1 MSSLTCVCVSLTWYY
16 CQIYCSSTTT
26 ADVHSHNKWKLLAW
40 KMPVQIPPPPC
51 FASFLKIHFG
61 DFESPCCLFTVS
73 FSPFLSCLHVC
84 VWVCSWLACSRNSR
98 PIVGPVQPLEMLTPG
113 KPHWGSSGWG
123 KMAVILIL
131 WMCVYFC
138 SSRAPAKRVS
148 VAVSGCCL
156 LGDGELQPP
165 VESSASRSS
174 KPMKTASFRSQCD
187 SQLNTGR
194 GQWGRHNPPV
204 TRVSPP
210 RSHTHTGAGL
220 RNVILPTHSQEEQLH
235 W

>member
-1 MSSLTCVCVSLTWYY
+1 MATQRVFLSFIVHLMKVSYVYWKKQPSKFWVLWPA
-16 CQIYCSSTTT
+16 SAFLWPDPAASFT
-26 ADVHSHNKWKLLAW
+26 AARPLQRMCIHKWKLLAW
-40 KMPVQIPPPPC
+40 KMPGQIPP
-51 FASFLKIHFG
+51 FALLCFLKIHFG

-84 VWVCSWLACSRNSR
+84 VWVCSWLACSRNSK
-98 PIVGPVQPLEMLTPG
+98 PIVGPVQRLEMLTPG

-123 KMAVILIL
+123 KMAIILIL

-148 VAVSGCCL
+148 AADSGCCL
-156 LGDGELQPP
+156 LGDGELQLP
-165 VESSASRSS
+165 VESSASRNS

-194 GQWGRHNPPV
+194 GQ
-204 TRVSPP
+204 
-210 RSHTHTGAGL
+210 
-220 RNVILPTHSQEEQLH
+220 
-235 W
+235 

>member
-1 MSSLTCVCVSLTWYY
+1 MSSLTCVCISLTWSC
-16 CQIYCSSTTT
+16 CQLYCSSTTT
-26 ADVHSHNKWKLLAW
+26 ADVHSQVKVTGLKNARAD
-40 KMPVQIPPPPC
+40 PPLC

-84 VWVCSWLACSRNSR
+84 VWVCSWLACSHNSR
-98 PIVGPVQPLEMLTPG
+98 PIVGPVQRLEMLTPG

-123 KMAVILIL
+123 KMAIILIL

-148 VAVSGCCL
+148 AADSGCCL
-156 LGDGELQPP
+156 LGDGELQLP
-165 VESSASRSS
+165 VESSASRNS

-194 GQWGRHNPPV
+194 GQ
-204 TRVSPP
+204 
-210 RSHTHTGAGL
+210 
-220 RNVILPTHSQEEQLH
+220 
-235 W
+235 